1 MHINYTNNSKSET
14 INEAINANEAINDAI
29 KINQLNNA
37 LTKLLNT
44 IKDNPGIKIATLQD
58 KLKLSRATIQR
69 QVKQLIEM
77 NLVVYKGSNK
87 TGGYYVSN
95 KH

>member
-37 LTKLLNT
+37 LTKLQNT
-44 IKDNPGIKIATLQD
+44 IKDNPRIKIATLQD

-77 NLVVYKGSNK
+77 NLVVYKCSNK
-87 TGGYYVSN
+87 TDGYFAV
-95 KH
+95 K

>member
-1 MHINYTNNSKSET
+1 MT

-44 IKDNPGIKIATLQD
+44 IKDNPGIKIATLQI
-58 KLKLSRATIQR
+58 S
-69 QVKQLIEM
+69 
-77 NLVVYKGSNK
+77 
-87 TGGYYVSN
+87 
-95 KH
+95 